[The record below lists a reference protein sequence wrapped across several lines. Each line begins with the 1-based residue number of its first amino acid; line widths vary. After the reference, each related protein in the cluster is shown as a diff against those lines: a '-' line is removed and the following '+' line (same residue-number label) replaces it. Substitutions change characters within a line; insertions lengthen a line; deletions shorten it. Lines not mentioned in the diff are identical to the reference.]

1 MLIKDKNLNED
12 ELNALIAHAHKK
24 VDQLRQ
30 QLVEQ
35 QVVFLHIL
43 NQTSQNATRRKNTA
57 TSRKTKHLFLS
68 IRHAIFLRI

>member
-1 MLIKDKNLNED
+1 MLIKDKNLSED

-35 QVVFLHIL
+35 QVVF
-43 NQTSQNATRRKNTA
+43 SAY
-57 TSRKTKHLFLS
+57 S
-68 IRHAIFLRI
+68 